1 MSYILEAVE
10 DTAKKTCQKIH
21 KIREL
26 LDGSLELARHQ
37 VKKGYSKELIELVF
51 QQPYC
56 RIQSV
61 EKAGLAKRE
70 TASAYLKELEWVG
83 ILRGVMIGREKY
95 YLNDRLFSVLAE

>member
-1 MSYILEAVE
+1 
-10 DTAKKTCQKIH
+10 
-21 KIREL
+21 L